1 MTKITHTQNTA
12 RLTASRKALATLALS
27 LAFVAGCAGPKV
39 ASPVTAELSGSEPS
53 QQMAFWHTLAER
65 PLTSN
70 DEAFHGL
77 LLFVDGKSAPT
88 YAERL
93 TLLKSKQLLKEDFDE
108 PADQAVRRGTLAI
121 AMVKALQIK
130 GGITLTLLGPTE
142 RYAVRELEFQ
152 NLLPPSSPH
161 QTLSGSEF
169 VGVIGRMEDHQRI
182 APTRANERTAGETEQ
197 GKTLGQTAKP
207 EAATTPSPAPAPAKP

>member
-1 MTKITHTQNTA
+1 MA
-12 RLTASRKALATLALS
+12 PLTGRI
-27 LAFVAGCAGPKV
+27 
-39 ASPVTAELSGSEPS
+39 SGDEPS
-53 QQMAFWHTLAER
+53 QQMEFWHTLAQI
-65 PLTSN
+65 TITKN
-70 DEAFHGL
+70 DDAFHGL
-77 LLFVDGKSAPT
+77 LLFLDGKSAPT
-88 YAERL
+88 YEDRVA
-93 TLLKSKQLLKEDFDE
+93 LLKQKQLLKEDFDE
-108 PADQAVRRGTLAI
+108 PAYEPVRRGTLAI

-161 QTLSGSEF
+161 QTLSGAEF

-197 GKTLGQTAKP
+197 GKALGQSAKP
-207 EAATTPSPAPAPAKP
+207 EAATTPSPAPAPAPAKP

>member
-1 MTKITHTQNTA
+1 MNTTTHTSNTP
-12 RLTASRKALATLALS
+12 RRTASRLALATLALS
-27 LAFVAGCAGPKV
+27 LVFVTGCQGPKV
-39 ASPVTAELSGSEPS
+39 ASPVTAETSGNEPS

-77 LLFVDGKSAPT
+77 LLFLDGKSVPA
-88 YAERL
+88 YADRVA
-93 TLLKSKQLLKEDFDE
+93 LLKSKQMLKEDFDE

-152 NLLPPSSPH
+152 NLLPPSSAH
-161 QTLSGSEF
+161 QTLSGAEF
-169 VGVIGRMEDHQRI
+169 VGVIGRMEDYQRVE
-182 APTRANERTAGETEQ
+182 PSRANERTAGEIEQ
-197 GKTLGQTAKP
+197 GKALGQTAKP
-207 EAATTPSPAPAPAKP
+207 ATSPATSPAPASAKP

>member
-1 MTKITHTQNTA
+1 MNTSNTTSNTT
-12 RLTASRKALATLALS
+12 RPTASRKAIATLALS
-27 LAFVAGCAGPKV
+27 LAFAAGCAGPKV
-39 ASPVTAELSGSEPS
+39 ASPVTAELSGNEPS

-152 NLLPPSSPH
+152 NLLPPSSAH
-161 QTLSGSEF
+161 QTLSGAEF
-169 VGVIGRMEDHQRI
+169 VGVIGRMEDYQRI
-182 APTRANERTAGETEQ
+182 EPTRANERTAGEIEQ
-197 GKTLGQTAKP
+197 GKNLSQTAKP
-207 EAATTPSPAPAPAKP
+207 DASPATSPAAAPAKP